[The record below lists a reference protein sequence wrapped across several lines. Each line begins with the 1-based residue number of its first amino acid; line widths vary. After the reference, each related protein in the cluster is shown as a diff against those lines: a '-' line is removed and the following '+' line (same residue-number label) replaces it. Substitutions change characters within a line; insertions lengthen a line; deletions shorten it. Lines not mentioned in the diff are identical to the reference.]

1 MLAGCLRYIL
11 LALCMTQHWSVLF
24 FISDVLVG
32 VGHGLGLLGAFGLV
46 HQMTHTDNRAA
57 VISTYLFIGYLGTI
71 IPIIAAGYLSD
82 HFGLMVG
89 VLGFCIAIGL
99 LCVLLL
105 LGHRKLEPLE
115 KVS

>member
-1 MLAGCLRYIL
+1 
-11 LALCMTQHWSVLF
+11 MTQHWSTLF

-46 HQMTHTDNRAA
+46 HQMTNNQNRAA

-82 HFGLMVG
+82 HFGLITG
-89 VLGFCIAIGL
+89 VLGFCIGVGL
-99 LCVLLL
+99 LCLYLLYQNL
-105 LGHRKLEPLE
+105 SMK
-115 KVS
+115 KFTV

>member
-1 MLAGCLRYIL
+1 
-11 LALCMTQHWSVLF
+11 
-24 FISDVLVG
+24 
-32 VGHGLGLLGAFGLV
+32 
-46 HQMTHTDNRAA
+46 MTHTDNRAA

-89 VLGFCIAIGL
+89 VLGFCIGVGL

-105 LGHRKLEPLE
+105 LWHRKLEPLE
-115 KVS
+115 KAS